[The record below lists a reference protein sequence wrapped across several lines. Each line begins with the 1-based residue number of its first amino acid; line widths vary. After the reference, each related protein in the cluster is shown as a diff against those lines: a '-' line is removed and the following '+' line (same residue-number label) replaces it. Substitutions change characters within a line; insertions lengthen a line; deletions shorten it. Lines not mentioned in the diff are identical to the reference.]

1 MYATATLS
9 GDVANALSLLKRL
22 TKPASRKAQRGLLIP
37 PDELANCEVR
47 HLMTLICLSNANGC
61 PSIFPYLW
69 LAPLQRK
76 SKL

>member
-37 PDELANCEVR
+37 TEEIANCEV
-47 HLMTLICLSNANGC
+47 CLPRSC
-61 PSIFPYLW
+61 
-69 LAPLQRK
+69 AP
-76 SKL
+76 